1 MDVKKEALRYLGYG
15 NSQPDEAT
23 ERLLTRAIS
32 ELKNCGSEKY
42 CYKVLNKSECSNIL
56 KGEDIH
62 RHLEG
67 CEKAILFAAT
77 LGIEADRLIHRAE
90 ISDMAYAVVLDA
102 AASAFTEEY
111 CDKTEKEINSLT
123 GGYFTFRFGLGY
135 GDFPISLQK
144 DFIRIMNADKLIG
157 LTANESGILIP
168 RKSVTAV
175 IGISDKPLNPERE
188 RCEICSMKE
197 TCKFRKEDKRCDS

>member
-15 NSQPDEAT
+15 NNEPDEAT
-23 ERLLTRAIS
+23 EKLLIRALD
-32 ELKNCGSEKY
+32 ELKGCNSARY
-42 CYKVLNKSECSNIL
+42 CYKVLEKSACSDIL
-56 KGEDIH
+56 KGKDIVG
-62 RHLEG
+62 HLEG
-67 CEKAILFAAT
+67 CERLILFAAT
-77 LGIEADRLIHRAE
+77 LGTEADRLIRRAE

-111 CDKTEKEINSLT
+111 CDKTEKEINRLT

-144 DFIRIMNADKLIG
+144 DFIRILNADKLIG
-157 LTANESGILIP
+157 LTANENGILIP

-175 IGISDKPLNPERE
+175 IGISDKPLNSERE

>member
-15 NSQPDEAT
+15 SSKPDEAT

-32 ELKNCGSEKY
+32 ELRSCCSEKY
-42 CYKVLNKSECSNIL
+42 CYKVLMKKDCGSIL
-56 KGEDIH
+56 RGEDII

-67 CEKAILFAAT
+67 CEKVILFAAT
-77 LGIEADRLIHRAE
+77 LGIEADRLIRKAE
-90 ISDMAYAVVLDA
+90 ISDMAYAVVLDS
-102 AASAFTEEY
+102 AASALTEEY
-111 CDKTEKEINSLT
+111 CDKTEKEINRLT

-144 DFIRIMNADKLIG
+144 DFIRILSADKLIG

-175 IGISDKPLNPERE
+175 IGISDNPLNPERE

>member
-1 MDVKKEALRYLGYG
+1 MDVKKETLRYLGYG
-15 NSQPDEAT
+15 SSQPDEAT
-23 ERLLTRAIS
+23 ERLLIRAIG
-32 ELKNCGSEKY
+32 ELENCGSEKY
-42 CYKVLNKSECSNIL
+42 CYKVLSKSECSSIL
-56 KGEDIH
+56 KGKDIH
-62 RHLEG
+62 KHLEG
-67 CEKAILFAAT
+67 CERVILFAAT
-77 LGIEADRLIHRAE
+77 LGIEADRLIRKAE

-111 CDKTEKEINSLT
+111 CDKTEKEINRLT

-144 DFIRIMNADKLIG
+144 DFIRILSADKLIG

-175 IGISDKPLNPERE
+175 IGISDRPLNPERE